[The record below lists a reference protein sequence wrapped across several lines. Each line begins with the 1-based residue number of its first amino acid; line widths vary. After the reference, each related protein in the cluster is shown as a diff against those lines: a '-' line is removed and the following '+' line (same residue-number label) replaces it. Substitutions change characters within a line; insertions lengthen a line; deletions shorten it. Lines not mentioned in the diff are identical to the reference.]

1 MVQDAFHLE
10 LVLMVGVPLSQ
21 VPELLGE
28 VEAMRD
34 VLGRDVVLSHF
45 DAVVKIAYL
54 KRMLVC
60 IDDLNKGLPNTR
72 FN

>member
-1 MVQDAFHLE
+1 
-10 LVLMVGVPLSQ
+10 MVGVPLGK